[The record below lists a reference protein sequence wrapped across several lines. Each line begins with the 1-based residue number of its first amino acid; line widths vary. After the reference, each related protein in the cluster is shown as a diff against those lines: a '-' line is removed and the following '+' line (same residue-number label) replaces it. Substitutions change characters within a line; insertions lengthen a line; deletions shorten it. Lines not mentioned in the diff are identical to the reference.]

1 MNHIDWTQAAA
12 NRVEQLV
19 NDVKFYMSEGVDKET
34 SLQMAKETTG
44 ISDVM
49 WQEVISRA

>member
-1 MNHIDWTQAAA
+1 MNHIDWTQASA

-19 NDVKFYMSEGVDKET
+19 NDVKFYMSEGVSKEMA
-34 SLQMAKETTG
+34 LQMAKETTS